1 MHIAPPSSH
10 VRANATDVVAQE
22 GVFVRG
28 RGGGQGGGKEGG
40 GGQGGSSELQGLLRL
55 FSLDE
60 QVEKILGS
68 YDCSRDK
75 KDC

>member
-10 VRANATDVVAQE
+10 VRASATVAATTNVVADE

-28 RGGGQGGGKEGG
+28 GGEGEGRGGWGAA
-40 GGQGGSSELQGLLRL
+40 ELRGLLRL

-60 QVEKILGS
+60 QVDKILGS
-68 YDCSRDK
+68 YDC
-75 KDC
+75 